1 MALMIPDNVE
11 RFATDGERQF
21 YRFLEGVA
29 KPDSTHI
36 AWYTPDIHGNEP
48 DFLLFST
55 HAGIIVFEV
64 KDWSLDQI
72 LEANPHQFSI
82 SVGNKTE
89 RRKNPLQQAKDY
101 QYDLMNRIKE
111 DGQLIS
117 KDAVHLG
124 KPKIPIDCGVVFTN
138 INKHDYVQKGF
149 DSVIGTDKAFFW
161 DDLHPESGICKDPS
175 GICFQKVLLEKFSPR
190 FPFKIQSR
198 ELDHLKQLIF
208 PTVKIELPERRTNG
222 NYIQRINRL
231 KGLDHHQETIARKFD
246 GGHRIISGPSGCGKT
261 LVLVHKAAF
270 LKQYN
275 PDIKNILFVCFNITL
290 VNYIKRLLANKQV
303 PLGENGVR
311 MMHFFELCSEIVGQ
325 EVAYEKEDAD
335 YYELVVQEALE
346 ELENHLLQYDAI
358 LVDEGQDFTDDMFRI
373 VGALLNKKTNN
384 LTIALDENQNIY
396 ERKSTWKDLG
406 IQAPGRMH
414 RISYAYRNTREISEF
429 ANRFIGQ
436 KTGPDLDKDME
447 QKELFSDFFD
457 FSGPNPDIKIFP
469 GIADILEFVGDKIAE
484 IIKTDECPYSEIA
497 VLYSKQYLKDL
508 LEEPVPDAIQKAL
521 ETKGILSHW
530 VSENYRSKSTYD
542 ITTNRVSVSTIHSVK
557 GLDYSY
563 VFLLGLDYLETKSWS
578 QTQIEKLTYVAITR
592 ARYQLFIPYINQ
604 SPLIKKLQAA
614 L

>member
-1 MALMIPDNVE
+1 MALMIPENVE
-11 RFATDGERQF
+11 QFATDGERQF

-55 HAGIIVFEV
+55 HAGMIVFEV
-64 KDWSLDQI
+64 KDWNLDQI

-82 SVGNKTE
+82 SVGSKTE
-89 RRKNPLQQAKDY
+89 RRKNPLQQARDY
-101 QYDLMNRIKE
+101 QYNLMDRIKE
-111 DGQLIS
+111 DGQLICR
-117 KDAVHLG
+117 DAVHLG
-124 KPKIPIDCGVVFTN
+124 KPKIPLSHGVVFTN

-149 DSVIGTDKAFFW
+149 DSIIGTDKAFFW
-161 DDLHPESGICKDPS
+161 DDLYPESDICRDPS
-175 GICFQKVLLEKFSPR
+175 GACFQKALLEKFSPR
-190 FPFKIQSR
+190 FPFKIKGS
-198 ELDHLKQLIF
+198 ELDHLKQLVF

-222 NYIQRINRL
+222 NYIQRISRL

-261 LVLVHKAAF
+261 LVLIHKAAF

-275 PDIKNILFVCFNITL
+275 PDIKNILFICYNITL

-303 PLGENGVR
+303 PLGENGVSV
-311 MMHFFELCSEIVGQ
+311 MHFFELCSEIIDQ
-325 EVAYEKEDAD
+325 EVTYEKEDAE

-346 ELENHLLQYDAI
+346 KLEDHPLLYDAI
-358 LVDEGQDFTDDMFRI
+358 LVDEGQDFTDDMYRVI
-373 VGALLNKKTNN
+373 VALLNKKTNN

-396 ERKSTWKDLG
+396 ERKSTWKDVG
-406 IQAPGRMH
+406 IQARGRMH

-429 ANRFIGQ
+429 ANRFIRQ
-436 KTGPDLDKDME
+436 KTGPDLDKDLKR
-447 QKELFSDFFD
+447 KELFSDFFD
-457 FSGPNPDIKIFP
+457 FSGPKPKIKKFQDIES
-469 GIADILEFVGDKIAE
+469 ILEYVGDKILE
-484 IIKTDECPYSEIA
+484 IVKRDECPYSEIA
-497 VLYSKQYLKDL
+497 VLYSKQHLKDRR
-508 LEEPVPDAIQKAL
+508 EEPLPVAIQKAL

-542 ITTNRVSVSTIHSVK
+542 ITTNRVTVSTIHSVK
-557 GLDYSY
+557 GLDYAC
-563 VFLLGLDYLETKSWS
+563 VFLLGPDYLETKSWS
-578 QTQIEKLTYVAITR
+578 QSQIEKLTYVAITR
-592 ARYQLFIPYINQ
+592 ARYQLFIVCINQ

>member
-1 MALMIPDNVE
+1 MALMIPDKVE
-11 RFATDGERQF
+11 SFATDGERQF

-36 AWYTPDIHGNEP
+36 AWYTPDIHGNET

-55 HAGIIVFEV
+55 HAGMIVFEV
-64 KDWSLDQI
+64 KDWNLDQI
-72 LEANPHQFSI
+72 LEANPHQFSLR
-82 SVGNKTE
+82 VGRKTE

-124 KPKIPIDCGVVFTN
+124 KPKIPFSHGVVFTN

-149 DSVIGTDKAFFW
+149 DKVIGTDKVFFW
-161 DDLHPESGICKDPS
+161 DDLYPESDICRDTS
-175 GICFQKVLLEKFSPR
+175 GACFHKALLEKFTLR
-190 FPFKIQSR
+190 FPFKIKGK

-222 NYIQRINRL
+222 NYIQRISRL

-261 LVLVHKAAF
+261 LVLIHKAAF

-275 PDIKNILFVCFNITL
+275 PEIKNILFVCYNITL

-303 PLGENGVR
+303 PLGENGVSV
-311 MMHFFELCSEIVGQ
+311 MHFFELCSEIVGQ
-325 EVAYEKEDAD
+325 EVAFEKENAD

-346 ELENHLLQYDAI
+346 KLEDSPLRHDAI
-358 LVDEGQDFTDDMFRI
+358 LVDEGQDFTDDMYRVI
-373 VGALLNKKTNN
+373 VALLNNKTNN

-396 ERKSTWKDLG
+396 ERQSTWKDVG
-406 IQAPGRMH
+406 ARGRMH
-414 RISYAYRNTREISEF
+414 RINYTYRNTREISEF
-429 ANRFIGQ
+429 ANQFIGK
-436 KTGPDLDKDME
+436 KTSPDLDIGAE
-447 QKELFSDFFD
+447 RKELFCDFFD
-457 FSGPNPDIKIFP
+457 FSGPKPEIKKCP
-469 GIADILEFVGDKIAE
+469 SIADILEFVGDKIAG
-484 IIKTDECPYSEIA
+484 IVKRDECPYSEIA
-497 VLYSKQYLKDL
+497 VLYSKQHLKEL
-508 LEEPVPDAIQKAL
+508 REESLPVAIQKAL

-542 ITTNRVSVSTIHSVK
+542 ITTNRVTVSTIHSAK
-557 GLDYSY
+557 GLDYAC
-563 VFLLGLDYLETKSWS
+563 VFLLSLDYLETKSWS
-578 QTQIEKLTYVAITR
+578 QSQIEKLTYVAITR
-592 ARYQLFIPYINQ
+592 ARYQLFVPYVKKTN
-604 SPLIKKLQAA
+604 LIEKLIRAA
-614 L
+614 P